1 LKKASAS
8 RHRRVLSPD
17 IVRGL
22 LPLRTGTIP
31 ARAAD
36 ASAAAADAGFLDVSP
51 SYAEVLATAEAPAD
65 GLVRTDLQGLS
76 WWVPIQASLTGA
88 ARERFLS
95 KQRFPYR
102 NITQTREF
110 AQGPVML
117 DIGANTGRM
126 SIPRVILG
134 DFVRAY
140 CAEPDP
146 LNFSALVRNVA
157 DNGLRGLVLPDRVA
171 IGAVTGPARLRHAK
185 YSGGHR
191 LVAGVETGDTIEVP
205 CWRLDDWCKRL
216 LIDPALVTYVKVDT
230 QGWEVDVLRGAP
242 TLLSR
247 LHIAWQLEI
256 SPAMLREAGAQPED
270 LFDICAARFSH
281 FVDLGKDA
289 TGPRARRTA
298 DLRSALGY
306 LDPDSQT
313 DVILF
318 NAR

>member
-1 LKKASAS
+1 M
-8 RHRRVLSPD
+8 
-17 IVRGL
+17 
-22 LPLRTGTIP
+22 P

-36 ASAAAADAGFLDVSP
+36 ANAASADARLSDVSP
-51 SYAEVLATAEAPAD
+51 AYAEALAARQAPAD
-65 GLVRTDLQGLS
+65 GLVRTDLQGLA
-76 WWVPIQASLTGA
+76 WWVPIPSSLTGA
-88 ARERFLS
+88 ARERFLV

-157 DNGLRGLVLPDRVA
+157 DNGLRGLVLADRVA

-191 LVAGVETGDTIEVP
+191 LVAGGEAADTIEVP
-205 CWRLDDWCKRL
+205 CWRLDDWCERL
-216 LIDPALVTYVKVDT
+216 SIDPALVTYVKVDT

-242 TLLSR
+242 RLLSCS
-247 LHIAWQLEI
+247 HIAWQLEI
-256 SPAMLREAGAQPED
+256 SPPMLRAAGARPED
-270 LFDICAARFSH
+270 LYDICAGRFSH

-289 TGPRARRTA
+289 TGPRARLTTELA
-298 DLRSALGY
+298 PALQR
-306 LDPDSQT
+306 LDGDSQT

-318 NAR
+318 NVR